1 MNYIFYASTT
11 VNLKACVTK
20 FFCHIR
26 LLSPLPLSA
35 WEIPECNTQN
45 PVSFGCPF
53 QSFENSLSHCQVGFT
68 SLKHS
73 PRCYMFRVLSVPVGF
88 RLYPVCLHFWDAD
101 FLWQVQPCPWIS
113 DPGSPSSW
121 MEHTCYFL
129 LCKPPPP
136 PCLFTLSIP
145 ISDILPLVPS
155 TIFHTSRYFHGNQ
168 SKEDKK
174 AAC

>member
-1 MNYIFYASTT
+1 MNYIFYAAKT
-11 VNLKACVTK
+11 VKLKACVTK
-20 FFCHIR
+20 FLRHICCCLHCHCQPEKS
-26 LLSPLPLSA
+26 LNPTHETQWVLGVLSRVLRM
-35 WEIPECNTQN
+35 
-45 PVSFGCPF
+45 
-53 QSFENSLSHCQVGFT
+53 SLSRCQMGFT

-101 FLWQVQPCPWIS
+101 FLWQVQPCPCIS
-113 DPGSPSSW
+113 DPGSPNSW

-136 PCLFTLSIP
+136 PCLFMLSIP

-155 TIFHTSRYFHGNQ
+155 KIFHTSRYFHGNQ
-168 SKEDKK
+168 SRGDKK